1 MKKKQKNKIAI
12 IGLGYVGLPLATSL
26 SKHIEVIGFD
36 KDKTRIDQLKKGI
49 DLTKEVSKND
59 LIKNSNVKYSSNP
72 DSIKSCNIYII
83 TVPTP
88 INADNEPDLSSLI
101 DATKLVAKFITN
113 NNIVV
118 YESTVYPGTTE
129 EICVPILSP
138 GFILSGL

>member
-72 DSIKSCNIYII
+72 DSIKSCNIYI
-83 TVPTP
+83 
-88 INADNEPDLSSLI
+88 
-101 DATKLVAKFITN
+101 
-113 NNIVV
+113 
-118 YESTVYPGTTE
+118 
-129 EICVPILSP
+129 
-138 GFILSGL
+138 